1 MKRPNRR
8 TLAEIADVLGIGCLV
23 GAGWEWNSIL
33 GLALAGAGLL
43 VASWVVDR

>member
-8 TLAEIADVLGIGCLV
+8 TIADFADVLGIGCLV
-23 GAGWEWNSIL
+23 GAGWAWNSIL

-43 VASWVVDR
+43 VIGVVVEK